1 MAIYIHCMSICPFRS
16 ARIRGQLAI
25 GQYVCDLS
33 STQKASVYC
42 PLHCTPPWSIIWLS
56 SALSSILSCVSI
68 SIAGGRVSSPAYY
81 LSLNRSGLE
90 VVANSRAGGSRTM
103 CRHVHVRC
111 WDSGLGRAAAIYLL
125 TCAPFIISRHLTYK
139 ERNQQQH
146 GRQMCCGHR
155 YDKPTPRYFVDQSKR
170 VSYCV

>member
-1 MAIYIHCMSICPFRS
+1 MT
-16 ARIRGQLAI
+16 
-25 GQYVCDLS
+25 VCNLS
-33 STQKASVYC
+33 STQKASV
-42 PLHCTPPWSIIWLS
+42 HCTVATPPALLFFIIHHLWLS

-90 VVANSRAGGSRTM
+90 VVLANSRAGGSHTM

-111 WDSGLGRAAAIYLL
+111 WDSGFGSCNLPSYFCSIHY
-125 TCAPFIISRHLTYK
+125 PRHLTYK

-155 YDKPTPRYFVDQSKR
+155 YDERRTDT
-170 VSYCV
+170 

>member
-1 MAIYIHCMSICPFRS
+1 MRS
-16 ARIRGQLAI
+16 VLHSKSQ
-25 GQYVCDLS
+25 
-33 STQKASVYC
+33 C
-42 PLHCTPPWSIIWLS
+42 PLHCTVATPPHSSSPSSIIWLS

-90 VVANSRAGGSRTM
+90 VVLANSRAGGSHTM

-125 TCAPFIISRHLTYK
+125 TCAPFIISRPLTYK

-146 GRQMCCGHR
+146 GRQMCCGHC

>member
-1 MAIYIHCMSICPFRS
+1 MAI
-16 ARIRGQLAI
+16 
-25 GQYVCDLS
+25 CDLS
-33 STQKASVYC
+33 SPQRAC
-42 PLHCTPPWSIIWLS
+42 IHCTVATPPHPSSPSSIILLS

-90 VVANSRAGGSRTM
+90 VVLANSRAGGSHTM

-111 WDSGLGRAAAIYLL
+111 WDSGFGSCNLPSYFCSIHY
-125 TCAPFIISRHLTYK
+125 PRHLTYK

-155 YDKPTPRYFVDQSKR
+155 YDERRTDT
-170 VSYCV
+170 

>member
-1 MAIYIHCMSICPFRS
+1 MRS
-16 ARIRGQLAI
+16 VLHSKSQ
-25 GQYVCDLS
+25 
-33 STQKASVYC
+33 C
-42 PLHCTPPWSIIWLS
+42 PLHCSNQHPPHSSSPLSIIWLS

-68 SIAGGRVSSPAYY
+68 SSAGGRVSSPAYY

-90 VVANSRAGGSRTM
+90 VVLANSRAGGSHTM

-139 ERNQQQH
+139 ERNQQQPRRTRCAAVAAMT
-146 GRQMCCGHR
+146 GGEPTLEIFCGP
-155 YDKPTPRYFVDQSKR
+155 KQTA
-170 VSYCV
+170 